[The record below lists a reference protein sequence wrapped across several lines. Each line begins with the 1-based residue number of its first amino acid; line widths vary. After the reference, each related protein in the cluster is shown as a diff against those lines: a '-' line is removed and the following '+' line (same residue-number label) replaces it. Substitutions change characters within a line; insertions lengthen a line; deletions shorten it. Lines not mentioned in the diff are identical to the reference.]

1 MCYAFF
7 FLQCFDIF
15 ENIVQCIL
23 ITFAPSY
30 NSSQTHLSFPTF
42 GSSLFLSFRLVFLT
56 LNPSSI
62 LLDVWP
68 PWSLGK
74 PPGTTHIRK
83 QMEWHYFFFFFRG
96 KDFKRE
102 TGKHKETPPKEF
114 EANTNMT
121 NNPLSTVSRFLLHEI
136 SSVLHRSNVN

>member
-1 MCYAFF
+1 MESGETSR
-7 FLQCFDIF
+7 DH
-15 ENIVQCIL
+15 
-23 ITFAPSY
+23 
-30 NSSQTHLSFPTF
+30 THKKTD
-42 GSSLFLSFRLVFLT
+42 GMAV
-56 LNPSSI
+56 I
-62 LLDVWP
+62 
-68 PWSLGK
+68 
-74 PPGTTHIRK
+74 
-83 QMEWHYFFFFFRG
+83 FFFFRG